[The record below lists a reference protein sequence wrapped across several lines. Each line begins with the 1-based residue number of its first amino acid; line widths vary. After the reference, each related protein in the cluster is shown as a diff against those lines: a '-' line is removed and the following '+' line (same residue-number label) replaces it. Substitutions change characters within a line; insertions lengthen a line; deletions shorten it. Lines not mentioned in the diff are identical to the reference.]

1 MKMKNRN
8 EKFIFIEN
16 YLSSLLHK
24 IDNSSYLA
32 LINDNEILQKYDN
45 IIGKIDN
52 GDYPE
57 NYMDQI
63 TDNDLDIII
72 NYLKEK

>member
-1 MKMKNRN
+1 MKDRK
-8 EKFIFIEN
+8 EKFLFIEN
-16 YLSSLLHK
+16 HLSSLLHK
-24 IDNSSYLA
+24 LDNKSYLNM
-32 LINDNEILQKYDN
+32 INSNETLNKYDN

-57 NYMDQI
+57 NYRDQI
-63 TDNDLDIII
+63 TDDDLDTII

>member
-1 MKMKNRN
+1 MKDRK
-8 EKFIFIEN
+8 EKFLFIEN
-16 YLSSLLHK
+16 HLSSLLHK
-24 IDNSSYLA
+24 LDNKSYLNI
-32 LINDNEILQKYDN
+32 INSNETLNKYDN

-57 NYMDQI
+57 NYRDQI
-63 TDNDLDIII
+63 TDDDLDTII

>member
-1 MKMKNRN
+1 MKMKDRK
-8 EKFIFIEN
+8 EKFLFIESH
-16 YLSSLLHK
+16 LSSLLHK
-24 IDNSSYLA
+24 LDNKSYLNM
-32 LINDNEILQKYDN
+32 INSNETLNKYDN

-57 NYMDQI
+57 NYRDQL
-63 TDNDLDIII
+63 TDDDLDTII

>member
-1 MKMKNRN
+1 MKNRN
-8 EKFIFIEN
+8 EKFLFIEN
-16 YLSSLLHK
+16 YLSSLLYK

-32 LINDNEILQKYDN
+32 LINDNEVLQKYDN

-57 NYMDQI
+57 NYRNQI
-63 TDNDLDIII
+63 TDDELDIII

>member
-1 MKMKNRN
+1 MKDRK
-8 EKFIFIEN
+8 EKFLFIEN
-16 YLSSLLHK
+16 HLSSLLHK
-24 IDNSSYLA
+24 LDNKSYLNM
-32 LINDNEILQKYDN
+32 INSNENLNKYDN

-57 NYMDQI
+57 NYRDQI
-63 TDNDLDIII
+63 TDDDLDTII

>member
-1 MKMKNRN
+1 MKDRK
-8 EKFIFIEN
+8 EKFLFIEN
-16 YLSSLLHK
+16 HLSSLLHK
-24 IDNSSYLA
+24 LDNKSYLNM
-32 LINDNEILQKYDN
+32 INSNETLNKYDN

-57 NYMDQI
+57 SYRDQI
-63 TDNDLDIII
+63 TDDDLDTII

>member
-1 MKMKNRN
+1 MKMKDRK
-8 EKFIFIEN
+8 EKFLFIEN
-16 YLSSLLHK
+16 HLSSLLHK
-24 IDNSSYLA
+24 LDNKSYLNM
-32 LINDNEILQKYDN
+32 INSNETLNKYDN

-57 NYMDQI
+57 NYRDQI
-63 TDNDLDIII
+63 TDDDLDTII

>member
-8 EKFIFIEN
+8 EKFLFIEN
-16 YLSSLLHK
+16 HLSSLLHK
-24 IDNSSYLA
+24 MDNNSYLA
-32 LINDNEILQKYDN
+32 LINDNEVLQKYDN

-57 NYMDQI
+57 NYRDQI
-63 TDNDLDIII
+63 TDDDLDIII

>member
-1 MKMKNRN
+1 MKDRK
-8 EKFIFIEN
+8 EKFLFIEN
-16 YLSSLLHK
+16 HLSSLLHK
-24 IDNSSYLA
+24 LDNKSYLNM
-32 LINDNEILQKYDN
+32 INSNETLNKYDN

-57 NYMDQI
+57 NYRDQL
-63 TDNDLDIII
+63 TDDDLDTII

>member
-1 MKMKNRN
+1 MKDRK
-8 EKFIFIEN
+8 EKFLFIESH
-16 YLSSLLHK
+16 LSSLLHK
-24 IDNSSYLA
+24 LDNKSYLNM
-32 LINDNEILQKYDN
+32 INSNETLNKYDN

-57 NYMDQI
+57 NYRDQI
-63 TDNDLDIII
+63 TDDDLDTII

>member
-1 MKMKNRN
+1 MKDRK
-8 EKFIFIEN
+8 EKFLFIESH
-16 YLSSLLHK
+16 LSSLLHK
-24 IDNSSYLA
+24 LDNKSYLNM
-32 LINDNEILQKYDN
+32 INSNETLNKYDN

-57 NYMDQI
+57 NYRDQL
-63 TDNDLDIII
+63 TDDDLDTII